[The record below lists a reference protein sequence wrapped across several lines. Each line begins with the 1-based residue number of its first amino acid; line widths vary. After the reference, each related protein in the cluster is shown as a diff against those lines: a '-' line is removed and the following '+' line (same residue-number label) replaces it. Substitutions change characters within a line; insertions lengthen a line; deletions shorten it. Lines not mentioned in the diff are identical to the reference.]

1 MLKKIGKVLK
11 KNIKRAGDIC
21 ARYGGEEFAL
31 VLGNTSN
38 ENALLLID
46 KIKKD
51 IKKHKIPNEKS
62 MVSPIVTISIGLIT
76 INTDIDT
83 DEKEI
88 IKKADELL
96 YQAKQNGRN
105 QVISKIE

>member
-1 MLKKIGKVLK
+1 
-11 KNIKRAGDIC
+11 
-21 ARYGGEEFAL
+21 
-31 VLGNTSN
+31 
-38 ENALLLID
+38 
-46 KIKKD
+46 
-51 IKKHKIPNEKS
+51 

>member
-1 MLKKIGKVLK
+1 MFFSYISQILHQWLKK
-11 KNIKRAGDIC
+11 D
-21 ARYGGEEFAL
+21 
-31 VLGNTSN
+31 
-38 ENALLLID
+38 LLLID

-88 IKKADELL
+88 IKRYFNL
-96 YQAKQNGRN
+96 
-105 QVISKIE
+105 